1 MRTRTRTV
9 LVLIAGLIAFGLPLL
24 AAEPVWHD
32 TTRDVYI
39 DGALDRN
46 VQVFSADAGKKLAV
60 LIPRMSKALLLDRE
74 ASTFATAPKKAFALT
89 ADGAGADLATDA
101 RPKPAGA
108 FRKVDA
114 GSLILS
120 WKGRTVL
127 IARHQ
132 GLVGD
137 VTEEALFAT
146 VPVWRRLTDSYT
158 PAASAVAA
166 AAAEKRDV
174 TMTIVFGSWCGDS
187 KEYVP
192 HVLKTLHQAA
202 NPRIHA
208 KLVALDNQFLHPQDV
223 IASRRIINVPTV
235 ILESG
240 EVEIGRVTE
249 TPAGPTMEEDVA
261 AILGGRPPE
270 HNGRYERGPE
280 LARGTYVYRDAAGK
294 RGEESWTIFSAKEGG
309 RLVRS
314 RIDTGDLVVEV
325 FQGTDAAGKLKF
337 AEITKRQGESVSRAR
352 FFIDGDTLLGRLR
365 GKEAGILEQNLVLPP
380 QFAFATPA
388 IATSGWMSQ
397 AAASATGAAPT
408 SQVVC
413 YVAPTGMD
421 SPLGTTCVVTHRI
434 AGEEA
439 VKTPAGE
446 FKTTRLARQ
455 SGAEASDWWIHP
467 DLGIPVRGQIVGG
480 LSYELTS
487 LALN

>member
-1 MRTRTRTV
+1 MRTRMRTI
-9 LVLIAGLIAFGLPLL
+9 LALFAGLIAFGLPLL
-24 AAEPVWHD
+24 AAEPAWHD
-32 TTRDVYI
+32 TTRDVYVN
-39 DGALDRN
+39 GTLDRN
-46 VQVFSADAGKKLAV
+46 VQVFSADAGKRLAV
-60 LIPRMSKALLLDRE
+60 LLPGSRTALVLDRE
-74 ASTFATAPKKAFALT
+74 ASTFATVPKKSFALT
-89 ADGAGADLATDA
+89 ADGAGADLAADA
-101 RPKPAGA
+101 HAKPAGT

-114 GSLILS
+114 GSVILS
-120 WKGRTVL
+120 WKGRTIL

-137 VTEEALFAT
+137 VTEEALFAA
-146 VPVWRRLTDSYT
+146 VPVWRCLMDAYT
-158 PAASAVAA
+158 PVPSAVAA

-174 TMTIVFGSWCGDS
+174 AMTVVFGSWCGDS
-187 KEYVP
+187 KEFVP
-192 HVLKTLHQAA
+192 RVLKTVHQAA
-202 NPRIHA
+202 NPNIHV

-240 EVEIGRVTE
+240 GVEVGRITE
-249 TPAGPTMEEDVA
+249 TPAGATMEEDVA
-261 AILGGRPPE
+261 AILAGRPPE

-294 RGEESWTIFSAKEGG
+294 RGEESWTIFSAKENG

-325 FQGTDAAGKLKF
+325 FQGTDAAGRLKF
-337 AEITKRQGESVSRAR
+337 AEITKRQGEAVSRAR
-352 FFIDGDTLLGRLR
+352 YFLDGDTLLGRLR